1 MVEQAM
7 FFAGNPISRC
17 SNERRDVEWV
27 QNALEA
33 EDSCFLPVCKF
44 EFPATDGEQSSLLW
58 GDRSW
63 LEVAKGPAEPIFLG
77 RFKERAHFAFDVGD
91 VASPLDAFGL
101 SGVGTFFGLR
111 KLASLLSPEEAAI
124 AAQARSVLEWHSRHP
139 FCPGC
144 GKRSVNR
151 NGGTSRHCP
160 QCQTDH
166 FPRVDPVAIVLVTH
180 GERCLLGR
188 SGKYGGTLYSALA
201 GFVEHGESIE
211 EAARREIK
219 EESGIEV
226 GEVTYVASQPWP
238 FPHSLMIGCYGEA
251 LTETIVLDEDELV
264 DARWFTKDHLRT
276 ALAGTADDLM
286 EPGRLAI
293 ARHLIEKWVS
303 Q

>member
-101 SGVGTFFGLR
+101 SGVGTFFGR
-111 KLASLLSPEEAAI
+111 K
-124 AAQARSVLEWHSRHP
+124 RVL
-139 FCPGC
+139 
-144 GKRSVNR
+144 
-151 NGGTSRHCP
+151 
-160 QCQTDH
+160 
-166 FPRVDPVAIVLVTH
+166 FPLCFRVV
-180 GERCLLGR
+180 
-188 SGKYGGTLYSALA
+188 
-201 GFVEHGESIE
+201 
-211 EAARREIK
+211 
-219 EESGIEV
+219 
-226 GEVTYVASQPWP
+226 
-238 FPHSLMIGCYGEA
+238 
-251 LTETIVLDEDELV
+251 
-264 DARWFTKDHLRT
+264 
-276 ALAGTADDLM
+276 
-286 EPGRLAI
+286 
-293 ARHLIEKWVS
+293 
-303 Q
+303 

>member
-7 FFAGNPISRC
+7 FFAGNPINRC
-17 SNERRDVEWV
+17 SNERRDEEWV

-33 EDSCFLPVCKF
+33 EDSCFIPVCNF

-58 GDRSW
+58 GGRSW
-63 LEVAKGPAEPIFLG
+63 LEAATGPAEPIFLG
-77 RFKERAHFAFDVGD
+77 RLKERAHFAFDVGD

-124 AAQARSVLEWHSRHP
+124 AAQARSVLEWHRRHP

-144 GKRSVNR
+144 GNRSVHR
-151 NGGTSRHCP
+151 NGGTSRHCI

-166 FPRVDPVAIVLVTH
+166 FPRVDPVAIVLVTR

-188 SGKYGGTLYSALA
+188 SGKFGGTLYSALA

-238 FPHSLMIGCYGEA
+238 FPYSLMIGCYGKA
-251 LTETIVLDEDELV
+251 LTENIVLDEDELV

-286 EPGRLAI
+286 VPGRLAI